1 MKEITKAKLEEML
14 DEMSDDE
21 LNRFIENQFQLLEV
35 AFQVMGYRNFSYKV
49 ENKMLKNNQCYAQ
62 QNLIRRFVMQ
72 KQKIIFKNKLD
83 VDILDDNFYK
93 IIFEQILSLHKKT

>member
-49 ENKMLKNNQCYAQ
+49 ENKMIRNNQCYAQ

>member
-14 DEMSDDE
+14 EEMSDDE

-83 VDILDDNFYK
+83 IAVLDDNFYK

>member
-21 LNRFIENQFQLLEV
+21 LNLFIENQFQLLEV

-49 ENKMLKNNQCYAQ
+49 ENKMLKNN
-62 QNLIRRFVMQ
+62 
-72 KQKIIFKNKLD
+72 
-83 VDILDDNFYK
+83 
-93 IIFEQILSLHKKT
+93 